1 MSCLTRHATCYGSTR
16 TPTATRYVPLSH
28 VDDPA
33 TTTCGSPCMLR
44 SRSRARPA
52 TGKRHFG
59 AMHRSHSGGVAEAGA
74 GAEVLGA
81 LRVADLLLGGAAGG
95 AAVGRVGARAAHV
108 ALGLALLALALA
120 ALAHRRDRAV
130 VVALPLAVD
139 RHEGVH
145 RVRVRPGDGVGA
157 GRALVVGVRVADA
170 LVARAAAGRVVGAV
184 GGLADGVLVHAHRL
198 LARAALRGRAL
209 GLAVAVNQQVH
220 ALLGRVRVGHA
231 EPGGDE
237 TDHGRGKA

>member
-145 RVRVRPGDGVGA
+145 RVRRRPGDGGGVARG
-157 GRALVVGVRVADA
+157 ALVVGVRVAHG
-170 LVARAAAGRVVGAV
+170 LVARAAAGGVVGAV
-184 GGLADGVLVHAHRL
+184 GGVADGVLVDAHVL
-198 LARAALRGRAL
+198 LAAAARRSGGL
-209 GLAVAVNQQVH
+209 GLALPVNQQLH
-220 ALLGRVRVGHA
+220 ALLGRVRVGQA
-231 EPGGDE
+231 ERGRDDDE
-237 TDHGRGKA
+237 EHG